1 MILHSL
7 KLQNVGVYAGEQSVT
22 FSRDPDRP
30 ITLIGGLNGAGK
42 TTLIR
47 SLFHALYGAR
57 ALSVVGRRSAYGGF
71 LDSAVHHGAGR
82 AVLELDLEIPAV
94 RADCRIVVRRTWDR
108 PSRGKDQ
115 LDVYV
120 DGDYD
125 EELSESWAEA
135 IEQAAPLGIARLFF
149 FDGEK
154 IEALADL
161 EEAAATLRTALG
173 SLLGLD
179 LVEQL
184 SVDLTAVKRRVVR
197 EAKGGPSTEELERRE
212 ARLEAQRQVET
223 SARSRLADLTNRC
236 AEAVT
241 DHGKLLHAL
250 RAAGGD
256 LIADRERLDA
266 ERAGASAA
274 ESLLWDQLR
283 ALTARPD
290 TPLLLVGRLLNDM
303 RTTVGQASARA
314 HADAIDTTLRERDA
328 WIVELLREAGIH
340 APDVHSALDD
350 DRTRRASAAGSP
362 PPYPPAAGA
371 DAIQRLIEEE
381 LPARCGEAL
390 RYLDELDQASATVD
404 ELDRRIAK
412 IPSDDSVRILLDARA
427 DSEELMTDLEAQR
440 REAEQVLTVSEA
452 QTKRAEDLRDSEL
465 ERLASAQDQADRGR
479 RITLHAERARIT
491 LEEFRR
497 AVSERHVQRIA
508 TYATDSLR
516 ALLHKEGLVGELSI
530 DPTTFELRLSTRK
543 GDALEPESLS
553 AGERQLTALALLW
566 GLARSAGR
574 PLPVVI
580 DTPLG
585 RLDTGHR
592 RHVVERYLPSA
603 SHQVVVLS
611 TDTEID
617 AAMHDR
623 LEPRVGRAYRL
634 EHEASGATTIA
645 SGYFELVSA

>member
-7 KLQNVGVYAGEQSVT
+7 TLQNVGVYADEQSVI

-30 ITLIGGLNGAGK
+30 VTLVGGLNGAGK

-57 ALSVVGRRSAYGGF
+57 ALSVVGRRGAYGGF
-71 LDSAVHHGAGR
+71 LDSAVHHGADR
-82 AVLELDLEIPAV
+82 AILELDLEIPAI
-94 RADCRIVVRRTWDR
+94 RAESRIVVRRTWER

-161 EEAAATLRTALG
+161 AEAAETLRTALG

-184 SVDLTAVKRRVVR
+184 SVDLTAVQRRIVR
-197 EAKGGPSTEELERRE
+197 EAKSGPSTEELERRE
-212 ARLEAQRQVET
+212 ARLETQRQVET
-223 SARSRLADLTNRC
+223 TARSRLHNLKNQC
-236 AEAVT
+236 AEAVS

-256 LIADRERLDA
+256 LIADRERLDV
-266 ERAGASAA
+266 ERTGASAA

-283 ALTARPD
+283 ALAARPD
-290 TPLLLVGRLLNDM
+290 TPLLLVGSLLNDM
-303 RTTVGQASARA
+303 RTTVDQAGARA
-314 HADAIDTTLRERDA
+314 YADAIDTTLKERDV
-328 WIVELLREAGIH
+328 WIVELLNETGIDT
-340 APDVHSALDD
+340 ADVRSALDV
-350 DRTRRASAAGSP
+350 DRRMRASAAGSP
-362 PPYPPAAGA
+362 PPYQPAAVA
-371 DAIQRLIEEE
+371 DAVTRLIEEE
-381 LPARCGEAL
+381 LPSRCGEAL
-390 RYLDELDQASATVD
+390 RCLDEIDQASATVD

-412 IPSDDSVRILLDARA
+412 IPSDDSVRILLDART
-427 DSEELMTDLEAQR
+427 DSEEHVTDLEAQR
-440 REAEQVLTVSEA
+440 LEAEQVLTVSEA
-452 QTKRAEDLRDSEL
+452 QTKRALELRDSEL
-465 ERLASAQDQADRGR
+465 ERLASAQDHTDRGR
-479 RITLHAERARIT
+479 RITLHAERARGT
-491 LEEFRR
+491 LEQFRR

-508 TYATDSLR
+508 TYATESLR
-516 ALLHKEGLVGELSI
+516 ALLHKDGLVGDLSI
-530 DPTTFELRLSTRK
+530 DPTTFELRLHTRN
-543 GDALEPESLS
+543 GEALDPESLS

-617 AAMHDR
+617 AAMHDL

-634 EHEASGATTIA
+634 AHDSNGATTIT